1 MEFWAE
7 HQHIPAECG
16 VLVPQ
21 SNSRGNPI
29 DLFPKDGSLQ
39 FLDDTR
45 LNFFLKPVAVN
56 ELDIS
61 SMEGAI
67 AK

>member
-21 SNSRGNPI
+21 RIVEGIQSICFLKMGVFS
-29 DLFPKDGSLQ
+29 SLMI
-39 FLDDTR
+39 TR
-45 LNFFLKPVAVN
+45 LNFFLKSVPVN

-61 SMEGAI
+61 LMEGAI